1 MYYPEDLREDT
12 TAHPSPT
19 TLSLPPPEQSLTTQ
33 EPSQGVEL
41 PAGAKKEKKRGSDG
55 LSDRRKSEGEGKEKT
70 KNKADANPSEDAL
83 TIGDMVSKAKATES
97 KSKIDSKKDCHQS
110 QT

>member
-33 EPSQGVEL
+33 EPSQGTEL
-41 PAGAKKEKKRGSDG
+41 LVVAQKEKKRGNGG
-55 LSDRRKSEGEGKEKT
+55 LSNRREGEGEGEGEGKE
-70 KNKADANPSEDAL
+70 
-83 TIGDMVSKAKATES
+83 
-97 KSKIDSKKDCHQS
+97 
-110 QT
+110 